1 MLRLLGFRSDISN
14 LLKQA
19 QLLVVPSRA
28 FESFGLVC
36 VEAITHRCPVVATRV
51 GGIPEVVKDGFG
63 GFTVPL
69 NPILFAERIIQ
80 LLSDEDLRNK
90 VAEKGYEVFLKNS
103 LPIECVEEY
112 DKPLKF
118 IEIWI
123 KGFPTFYS

>member
-1 MLRLLGFRSDISN
+1 M
-14 LLKQA
+14 
-19 QLLVVPSRA
+19 SRRW
-28 FESFGLVC
+28 LIV
-36 VEAITHRCPVVATRV
+36 PVVATRV

-103 LPIECVEEY
+103 LPIECV
-112 DKPLKF
+112 KN
-118 IEIWI
+118 IIA
-123 KGFPTFYS
+123 S